1 MPETLFLTSLQ
12 TGRYWKRCFL
22 HHSRREDT
30 GNTVSCI
37 TPNGK
42 MLETAFL
49 ASLQT
54 GRYWKRCFWH
64 HSKRKDTGN
73 SVSGITPN
81 GKMQETVFLCSVQR
95 EWKRKQCCSDQAIWN
110 LDTIASTFSIDV
122 FVSDFVLR
130 HSAGQ
135 RLFLFKCLCCLLGND
150 QEKGIGL
157 WVSDLF
163 YTFAPMIFG

>member
-12 TGRYWKRCFL
+12 TERCRKHCFL
-22 HHSRREDT
+22 HHSKRKGA

-37 TPNGK
+37 TPSGK
-42 MLETAFL
+42 ILETLFL
-49 ASLQT
+49 ALLQT
-54 GRYWKRCFWH
+54 ERCRKRCFWH